1 MRYTKGALFL
11 KKRCILEKKIF
22 QANFPKLSIKVS
34 SRSQTLFTPGPN
46 PFHFPISRVSSY
58 EKRLLR
64 IFVGAPYT
72 NWWSTN
78 RWSYLSGRRSH
89 MKSYKKRRFSE
100 SISDSDKSQNVK
112 ITSELFYDIA
122 ELINIHFLG
131 FPISHP
137 MIKSSKNIQMSG
149 FTLRG
154 VQGQREVKFG

>member
-64 IFVGAPYT
+64 IFVGPPIQTGGLQTGDHTYPAAGVIW
-72 NWWSTN
+72 N
-78 RWSYLSGRRSH
+78 H
-89 MKSYKKRRFSE
+89 IKRGVFPNQSP
-100 SISDSDKSQNVK
+100 
-112 ITSELFYDIA
+112 T
-122 ELINIHFLG
+122 LINHKMSKLLPNYFMILPSSLIFIFWAFLSLILWSNHQKIPRCPDSP
-131 FPISHP
+131 F
-137 MIKSSKNIQMSG
+137 KASKFM
-149 FTLRG
+149 
-154 VQGQREVKFG
+154 